1 MVAGNSIYLRTDGL
15 SEGED
20 LTFCKTD
27 EVGFMFLNEN
37 MKKILEDVLQM
48 VENWWNYL
56 IFDIFQTACCVVVRK
71 IKNIEESYRKNKK
84 TFNSFLCIFF
94 FNDRYHKRY
103 MLKKHRILWYREI
116 TLLQVI
122 TGYSLTRGI
131 KSNYTAGYAGVYI
144 PRHIYMSFV
153 IF

>member
-1 MVAGNSIYLRTDGL
+1 MSKINILAMVAGNSIYLRTDGL

-27 EVGFMFLNEN
+27 EIGFMFLNEN

-71 IKNIEESYRKNKK
+71 IKNIEESYRKTKK
-84 TFNSFLCIFF
+84 LLIPFCAFF
-94 FNDRYHKRY
+94 FST
-103 MLKKHRILWYREI
+103 IGI
-116 TLLQVI
+116 I
-122 TGYSLTRGI
+122 RGI
-131 KSNYTAGYAGVYI
+131 CSKSIEFYDIGRSHYY
-144 PRHIYMSFV
+144 R
-153 IF
+153 

>member
-1 MVAGNSIYLRTDGL
+1 MSKINILAMVAGNSIYLRTDGL

-71 IKNIEESYRKNKK
+71 IKNIEESYRKKQKN
-84 TFNSFLCIFF
+84 F
-94 FNDRYHKRY
+94 
-103 MLKKHRILWYREI
+103 
-116 TLLQVI
+116 
-122 TGYSLTRGI
+122 
-131 KSNYTAGYAGVYI
+131 
-144 PRHIYMSFV
+144 
-153 IF
+153 